1 MRRLNREKCHTH
13 TSEPPLN
20 STGPP
25 ACVQSG
31 FSATK
36 VFSSTRVTSTEV
48 VTPFLGKV
56 AAVVEPIERFAVV
69 RFWPATVRAFAL
81 VGGAEIVA
89 DGEGDG
95 EAVAEALGEGVG
107 VADGVALAEGVAE
120 GVGVDFAAGFTG
132 AFFTGA
138 FLTGFFTTFLAGGF
152 FDASARSPMINVES
166 TPATI
171 VRNFLRP
178 ERCGCS
184 EKLSIITQSILFGCS
199 ARRYGNSVSSRLPH
213 RRQCTRELTH
223 CKQIPHSYRN
233 LWLGFGTFHIHLS
246 LWWFY

>member
-1 MRRLNREKCHTH
+1 M
-13 TSEPPLN
+13 
-20 STGPP
+20 
-25 ACVQSG
+25 QSG

-184 EKLSIITQSILFGCS
+184 E
-199 ARRYGNSVSSRLPH
+199 
-213 RRQCTRELTH
+213 
-223 CKQIPHSYRN
+223 
-233 LWLGFGTFHIHLS
+233 
-246 LWWFY
+246 

>member
-1 MRRLNREKCHTH
+1 M
-13 TSEPPLN
+13 
-20 STGPP
+20 
-25 ACVQSG
+25 
-31 FSATK
+31 
-36 VFSSTRVTSTEV
+36 
-48 VTPFLGKV
+48 
-56 AAVVEPIERFAVV
+56 VEPIERFAVV

-138 FLTGFFTTFLAGGF
+138 FFTGAFLTGFFTTFLAGGF

-184 EKLSIITQSILFGCS
+184 E
-199 ARRYGNSVSSRLPH
+199 
-213 RRQCTRELTH
+213 
-223 CKQIPHSYRN
+223 
-233 LWLGFGTFHIHLS
+233 
-246 LWWFY
+246 